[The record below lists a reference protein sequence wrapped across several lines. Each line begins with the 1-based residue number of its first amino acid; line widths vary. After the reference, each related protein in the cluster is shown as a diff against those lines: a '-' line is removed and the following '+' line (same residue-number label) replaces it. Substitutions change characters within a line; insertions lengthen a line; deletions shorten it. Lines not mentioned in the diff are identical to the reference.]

1 VATPGLSLTDRAA
14 ADAPLSAAGRSL
26 HDAFV
31 AAVDD
36 DLDLPAALRLARS
49 VLTADIPEHERRW
62 LVLDMDYVL
71 GLDLD
76 RVWQA
81 GPTNAAGRLPAKA
94 TPLLEARARAR
105 AAGNWVEAD
114 RLRAALRD
122 LGVEPIDR
130 ADGSSDWQPVPAEPP
145 SG

>member
-1 VATPGLSLTDRAA
+1 LADRAAA
-14 ADAPLSAAGRSL
+14 ADAPLSASARSL

-31 AAVDD
+31 GAIDD

-49 VLTADIPEHERRW
+49 VLTADIAADERRW
-62 LVLDMDYVL
+62 LVLDMEFVL

-76 RVWQA
+76 RVWEGA
-81 GPTNAAGRLPAKA
+81 PTNAAGRLPTGTK
-94 TPLLEARARAR
+94 PLLEARARAR
-105 AAGNWVEAD
+105 AAGNWIEAD